1 MGMRI
6 VCHFIQGFFFV
17 LVYLCFTKFL
27 KHFYQAG
34 GNSIVILEVH
44 I

>member
-1 MGMRI
+1 MGIRI
-6 VCHFIQGFFFV
+6 GCHFIQVFFV
-17 LVYLCFTKFL
+17 LVYLCFTKIL

-34 GNSIVILEVH
+34 GNSFVILEVH